1 MQALGITRSGT
12 GGEII
17 ILNLCMMKTWSLIV
31 MMVIFCDDDGYI
43 SCLFQSFPH
52 PQRSQSCL
60 YSLFIVDHG
69 PGASTSQHPRTTP
82 SSVFS
87 SNEARHGPP
96 PGGTEAK
103 PRLKRKAGVFAS
115 DIASS
120 CSRHTSHTA
129 APGQLKERDKWSED
143 HISKDNIT

>member
-1 MQALGITRSGT
+1 
-12 GGEII
+12 
-17 ILNLCMMKTWSLIV
+17 MKTWSLIV
-31 MMVIFCDDDGYI
+31 MMVIFLAYFKVFLTEAPPKI
-43 SCLFQSFPH
+43 SKLLIFTS
-52 PQRSQSCL
+52 
-60 YSLFIVDHG
+60 DHG

-87 SNEARHGPP
+87 SNEARHGPA

-115 DIASS
+115 DITTS
-120 CSRHTSHTA
+120 CSRHTSHAA

-143 HISKDNIT
+143 HISKDKVLT